1 MKLRLT
7 TLLENGKLLERDG
20 LLYKPNS
27 TEPLT
32 AKVEQFDE
40 NGQLTIMY
48 TAIDGKKEG
57 LFQWWYDNGQLKQ
70 ECTYVDGKLEGLKQT
85 WYRDVSLSLRSRMLR
100 ARMKAWLRL
109 AVLYPG

>member
-7 TLLENGKLLERDG
+7 TVLENGELLERDG

-70 ECTYVDGKLEGLKQT
+70 ECTYVEGENEGLVKT
-85 WYRDVSLSLRSRMLR
+85 FGTLPRVTTPTPLFLPRCFDPVVSLF
-100 ARMKAWLRL
+100 
-109 AVLYPG
+109 V

>member
-1 MKLRLT
+1 MKLQLT
-7 TLLENGKLLERDG
+7 SVLENGELLERDG

-40 NGQLTIMY
+40 NGQLMIRY

-57 LFQWWYDNGQLKQ
+57 LFQGWYDNGQLKQ
-70 ECTYVDGKLEGLKQT
+70 ECTYVDGKLDGVKQN
-85 WYRDVSLSLRSRMLR
+85 WYRDVSLTLRSRMLM
-100 ARMKAWLRL
+100 ARMKAWL
-109 AVLYPG
+109 

>member
-48 TAIDGKKEG
+48 TAIDGKKVVR
-57 LFQWWYDNGQLKQ
+57 QWSAETGVHV
-70 ECTYVDGKLEGLKQT
+70 C
-85 WYRDVSLSLRSRMLR
+85 
-100 ARMKAWLRL
+100 
-109 AVLYPG
+109 

>member
-1 MKLRLT
+1 MKLQLT
-7 TLLENGKLLERDG
+7 SVLENGELLERDG

-40 NGQLTIMY
+40 NGQP
-48 TAIDGKKEG
+48 IDGKKEG

-70 ECTYVDGKLEGLKQT
+70 ECTYVDGKLDGVKQN
-85 WYRDVSLSLRSRMLR
+85 WYRDVSLTLRSRMLM

>member
-1 MKLRLT
+1 MKLQLT
-7 TLLENGKLLERDG
+7 SVLENGELLERDG

-40 NGQLTIMY
+40 NGQLMIRY

-57 LFQWWYDNGQLKQ
+57 LFQGWYDNGQLKQ
-70 ECTYVDGKLEGLKQT
+70 ECTYVDGKLDGVKQN
-85 WYRDVSLSLRSRMLR
+85 WYRDVSLTLRSRMLM